1 MEEIKSINIP
11 TKIFS
16 LIEQKIKDPL
26 IGFETVEDYVKFVLT
41 KTLNIKDENEFE
53 DSKSED
59 EKVEEKLRDL
69 GYI

>member
-11 TKIFS
+11 AKIFI

-41 KTLNIKDENEFE
+41 KALDIKDENEFE

-59 EKVEEKLRDL
+59 EKVEEKLRQL